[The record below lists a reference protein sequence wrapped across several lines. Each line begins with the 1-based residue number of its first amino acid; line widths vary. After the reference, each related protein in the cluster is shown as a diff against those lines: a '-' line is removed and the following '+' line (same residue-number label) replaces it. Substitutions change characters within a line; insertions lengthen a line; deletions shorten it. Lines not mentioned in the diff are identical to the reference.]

1 MSNVVRHIV
10 SSLILGTAAGL
21 LAAPFV
27 SSAMTFS
34 TSHPSGIIVGIF
46 DGADAAGLV
55 GEWIDCLISTASNET
70 PLLIASVVLGVLVVF
85 GVIERRAARNPQRE
99 IVGGAFGS
107 QTSIESHSE
116 IIRRCRTWKG
126 EEASDCGFVVG
137 YCKGRCVLTDA
148 IHAAICAPSGSYKT
162 RASVL
167 PSVACISLA
176 RRGNLVVTDPS
187 LEIWCYSRLML
198 EGRGYDAMLIDLE
211 NPYRGSRVNFL
222 LPLVKLHEQGLDYL
236 AEEQATEIG
245 ALLFPETGGERDDFA
260 QPAAGLVA
268 AVSYLVATS
277 DEIPRSQKH
286 LGSVIATLLEGTA
299 MDGSGCLKEWLRGFG
314 ADSPAV
320 GMAATFL
327 SATDR
332 YEASILGTLHTG
344 LRPFNT
350 TAMRYLVSG
359 GDVDFEAMLTRPSAL
374 FLHTLNPGMPGN
386 RLASLAFAQLWAATV
401 RNGQRR
407 GSNRPTWYL
416 LDEAHSVPPFG
427 LPTILEQSRK
437 YDCHFAIYLQ
447 SFSGLDPYKTAKEDG
462 KDAILAN
469 CDCKAL
475 FRAGSEQDALYFE
488 RLSGKATYL
497 ARNTGESRN
506 SRDSSSST
514 GFSERDRPV
523 WLAGDIMQRDPMRDG
538 ILLFQNPTNHPESM
552 GKFEVPIEE
561 ISKIPFLVEQFGT
574 IGSREREAQV
584 IGAEIDRL
592 DAIAAKKASAASCGA
607 WSPDFNREQRNEEQ
621 SDEELFGL

>member
-1 MSNVVRHIV
+1 MRDRARHIV
-10 SSLILGTAAGL
+10 TVLIAGVSAGL
-21 LAAPFV
+21 LASPLV
-27 SSAMTFS
+27 SSAVAIS
-34 TSHPSGIIVGIF
+34 LGSPS
-46 DGADAAGLV
+46 
-55 GEWIDCLISTASNET
+55 
-70 PLLIASVVLGVLVVF
+70 GVLVDLASEGDPAAVAGGWIG
-85 GVIERRAARNPQRE
+85 GVADAVRDEPALVLACVAFSVLLFAVAMVRRVALNPERELA
-99 IVGGAFGS
+99 GGVFGS
-107 QTSIESHSE
+107 QTSIKSHRE
-116 IIRRCRTWKG
+116 IVRRCRTWKG
-126 EEASDCGFVVG
+126 EASGDAGVVVG
-137 YCKGRCVLTDA
+137 YCRGRCVLSDA
-148 IHAAICAPSGSYKT
+148 VHTVVCAPSGSYKT

-167 PSVACISLA
+167 PSVACVSLA
-176 RRGNLVVTDPS
+176 QRANLVITDPS
-187 LEIWCYSRLML
+187 LELWCHSRPML
-198 EGRGYDAMLIDLE
+198 ERRGFDTMLIDLE

-222 LPLVKLHEQGLDYL
+222 MPLVKLHEMGLDYL
-236 AEEQATEIG
+236 VEERAMEIG
-245 ALLFPETGGERDDFA
+245 AMLFPETGGERDDFA

-268 AVSYLVATS
+268 AVSYLIAVS
-277 DEIPRSQKH
+277 DEVPRESKN
-286 LGSVIATLLEGTA
+286 LYSVIRTILEGTT

-320 GMAATFL
+320 GMAAAGL
-327 SATDR
+327 AATDR

-359 GDVDFEAMLTRPSAL
+359 DDVDFEAMLTRPSAL

-386 RLASLAFAQLWAATV
+386 RLASLVFAQLWAATV

-538 ILLFQNPTNHPESM
+538 ILLFQNATNRPKSM

-561 ISKIPFLVEQFGT
+561 ITKVPFLVEQFGT
-574 IGSREREAQV
+574 IGSRRYEESV
-584 IGAEIDRL
+584 ISAEIDRL
-592 DAIAAKKASAASCGA
+592 DGIAAERAAEPCEA
-607 WSPDFNREQRNEEQ
+607 WIPDFGEKPRAKAE